1 MLKHILTIA
10 IRSIKK
16 HKSSFA
22 INLTG
27 LSTGLAFAF
36 LLYLWVQDEK
46 SIDKFHANDD
56 RLYQVMEKSTENG
69 IIRIQDGTQGPL
81 SEAMEKDLPEVENA
95 VTVMN
100 LSKEGM
106 DITIKN
112 GEKSFKSAPL
122 FSGDAFFKVFTFPL
136 ISGNAATVLKEK
148 NSITISEDLARKLFG
163 TADAALGKSL
173 QWNAFGKDH
182 LSSVTGVFKN
192 VSSKS
197 TLKFDVVFTKQKLL
211 EDLWQNGTKWYNTGP
226 ETYLLLKEGVN
237 LTVFN
242 KKIERYIDKYDKDNH
257 FSLFIRKYSDAYLYG
272 NYEEGKQAGGRIT
285 NVRLF
290 SVIAIL
296 LLIIASI
303 NFMNLSTAKVS
314 GRLKEIGI
322 KKAVGSSRRSLV
334 FQFLGESL
342 FVTALSTVIAL
353 VLVAL
358 LIPQFNFITGKQL
371 SFHFSA
377 NQLSVLFLIALITGT
392 LSGSYPA
399 FYLSGFKPLETLKGK
414 LQGKLGELFIRKG
427 LVIFQFIISLV
438 LIVSV
443 FIVYQQIEF
452 AQTKPIGYSKEN
464 VVYFDMEGKIFE
476 NKKNFFDELRRVPG
490 VVKAGGIDQSLIRED
505 GGSSTYGVE
514 WPGKIENKN
523 IDFMIRAV
531 DESLVHTL
539 GMQVKEGKLFSDSSM
554 GSNNSY
560 LLLNETAVKVMGL
573 KEPVGTKVKLW
584 GEEKTILGVMKDFHT
599 ASVHQPI
606 SPLIF
611 RCVPDNVSMAMVRI
625 EAGSERKVIDNL
637 TAFYSKA
644 NPGYALN
651 LNFLDETFHAQ
662 YLTEER
668 TLTLAKYF
676 AYLTILISCLGLF
689 GLAAFDT
696 ERRTKEI
703 GIRKVLGANT
713 KGLITLLSKDFL
725 KLVAI
730 AIVLASPV
738 AYYLMNKWLGD
749 FAYRISIG
757 WWVFVLAG
765 ALALL
770 IALLTVSFQ
779 AIKAAIA
786 NPVKSLRTE

>member
-1 MLKHILTIA
+1 MLKHIFTIT
-10 IRSIKK
+10 IRSIKR
-16 HKSSFA
+16 HTSSFV
-22 INLTG
+22 INLAG
-27 LSTGLAFAF
+27 LSAGLAFSF
-36 LLYLWVQDEK
+36 LLYLWVQDER

-56 RLYQVMEKSTENG
+56 RLYQVMEKSKENG

-112 GEKSFKSAPL
+112 GEKTFKSAPL
-122 FSGDAFFKVFTFPL
+122 FSGEAFFKAFTFPL

-148 NSITISEDLARKLFG
+148 NSIAISEELALKLFG
-163 TADAALGKSL
+163 TLNVLGKPLS
-173 QWNAFGKDH
+173 WNAFGKDH
-182 LSSVTGVFKN
+182 LSSVAGVFKN
-192 VSSKS
+192 VSNHS
-197 TLKFDVVFTKQKLL
+197 TLRFDVVFTKQKLL
-211 EDLWQNGTKWYNTGP
+211 EDLWPNGTKWYNTGP
-226 ETYLLLKEGVN
+226 ETYLLLKEGVDV
-237 LTVFN
+237 TAFN
-242 KKIERYIDKYDKDNH
+242 KKIERYIDQYDKGNF
-257 FSLFIRKYSDAYLYG
+257 FSLFVRKYSDAYLYG
-272 NYEEGKQAGGRIT
+272 NYEGDKQAGGRIT
-285 NVRLF
+285 NVKLF
-290 SVIAIL
+290 SVIAIM
-296 LLIIASI
+296 LLIIAAI

-314 GRLKEIGI
+314 GRLKEIGV
-322 KKAVGSSRRSLV
+322 KKAVGSGRRSLI

-342 FVTALSTVIAL
+342 FITALSTVIAL

-371 SFHFSA
+371 TFHLSISQVSA
-377 NQLSVLFLIALITGT
+377 LVIIALITGI

-399 FYLSGFKPLETLKGK
+399 FYLSGFKPIATLKGK
-414 LQGKLGELFIRKG
+414 ATGKGSELFVRKG
-427 LVIFQFIISLV
+427 LVIFQFTISLV

-443 FIVYQQIEF
+443 LIVYRQIRY
-452 AQTKPIGYSKEN
+452 AQNKSIGYAKEN
-464 VVYFDMEGKIFE
+464 VVYFDMEGRIFE
-476 NKKNFFDELRRVPG
+476 NKKNFFEQLRRVPG
-490 VVKAGGIDQSLIRED
+490 VVQASGINQSLIRED

-514 WPGKIENKN
+514 WPGKIENRN

-531 DESLVHTL
+531 DEQLVGTL
-539 GMQVKEGKLFSDSSM
+539 GMQIKEGRTFSDNLK
-554 GSNNSY
+554 NNRSY
-560 LLLNETAVKVMGL
+560 LLLNETAAKVMGL
-573 KEPVGTKVKLW
+573 KEPVGIKVKLW
-584 GEEKTILGVMKDFHT
+584 GEERTILGVMKDFHT
-599 ASVHQPI
+599 ASIHQPI

-611 RCVPDNVSMAMVRI
+611 HYSPDDVSIAMVRI
-625 EAGSERKVIDNL
+625 MAGSERKVIDNL
-637 TAFYSKA
+637 NAFYSRL

-651 LNFLDETFHAQ
+651 LQFLDETFHAQ
-662 YLTEER
+662 YLAEER

-689 GLAAFDT
+689 GLAAYDT

-713 KGLITLLSKDFL
+713 KGLIALLAKDFL

-730 AIVLASPV
+730 AIVLASPL
-738 AYYLMNKWLGD
+738 AYFLMHKWLQD

-765 ALALL
+765 VISLF
-770 IALLTVSFQ
+770 IALVTVSFQ
-779 AIKAAIA
+779 AIKAAVA

>member
-10 IRSIKK
+10 FRSIKK

-36 LLYLWVQDEK
+36 LLYLWVQDER
-46 SIDKFHANDD
+46 SIDKFHVNDD

-69 IIRIQDGTQGPL
+69 IIRIQDHTQGPL

-106 DITIKN
+106 DITMKN
-112 GEKSFKSAPL
+112 GEKTFKTSGI
-122 FSGDAFFKVFTFPL
+122 FSGEAFFRVFTFPL
-136 ISGNAATVLKEK
+136 ISGNSSTVLKEK
-148 NSITISEDLARKLFG
+148 NNVVISEDLALKLYG
-163 TADAALGKSL
+163 TVEAALGKPL
-173 QWNAFGKDH
+173 QWNAFGSDH

-192 VSSKS
+192 VSSTS
-197 TLKFDVVFTKQKLL
+197 TLKFDFVLTKQKLL
-211 EDLWQNGTKWYNTGP
+211 EDIWQSGTKWYNTGP
-226 ETYLLLKEGVN
+226 ETYLLLKHGVN
-237 LTVFN
+237 LTAFN

-257 FSLFIRKYSDAYLYG
+257 FSLFVRKYSDAYLYG
-272 NYEEGKQAGGRIT
+272 KYEEGKQAGGRIT

-322 KKAVGSSRRSLV
+322 KKAVGSSRRNLV

-353 VLVAL
+353 ALVAL

-371 SFHFSA
+371 SFYFSTSQVSA
-377 NQLSVLFLIALITGT
+377 LFLIALITGI

-399 FYLSGFKPLETLKGK
+399 FYLSGFKPFETLKGK
-414 LQGKLGELFIRKG
+414 LQGKVGELFVRKG

-443 FIVYQQIEF
+443 FIVYRQIEF
-452 AQTKPIGYSKEN
+452 AQTKPIGYAKEN
-464 VVYFDMEGKIFE
+464 VVYFDIEGKIFE

-490 VVKAGGIDQSLIRED
+490 VVQAGGINQTLIRED
-505 GGSSTYGVE
+505 GGSSTYGIE

-523 IDFMIRAV
+523 IDFIIRTV
-531 DESLVHTL
+531 DENLVRTL
-539 GMQVKEGKLFSDSSM
+539 GMQIKDGKSFSDSM

-611 RCVPDNVSMAMVRI
+611 RCEPGGVRMAMVRI
-625 EAGSERKVIDNL
+625 QAGSERKVIDNL
-637 TAFYSKA
+637 TAFYSKV
-644 NPGYALN
+644 NPGYVLN
-651 LNFLDETFHAQ
+651 LQFLDETFRAQ

-676 AYLTILISCLGLF
+676 AWLTILISCLGLF

-703 GIRKVLGANT
+703 GIRKVLGADM
-713 KGLITLLSKDFL
+713 KGLVALLSKDFL
-725 KLVAI
+725 KLVGI
-730 AIVLASPV
+730 AIILASPV
-738 AYYLMNKWLGD
+738 AYYLMNRWLQD
-749 FAYRISIG
+749 FAYRVNIS
-757 WWVFVLAG
+757 WWIFIAAG

-770 IALLTVSFQ
+770 IALVTVSFQ

-786 NPVKSLRTE
+786 NPVSSLRTE

>member
-1 MLKHILTIA
+1 MLKHILTIT

-16 HKSSFA
+16 HKSSFV

-46 SIDKFHANDD
+46 SIDKFHVNDK

-100 LSKEGM
+100 LAKEGM
-106 DITIKN
+106 DISMKN
-112 GEKSFKSAPL
+112 GEKSFKTSGI
-122 FSGDAFFKVFTFPL
+122 FSGEAFFQVFTFPL
-136 ISGNAATVLKEK
+136 ISGNLGTVLKEK
-148 NSITISEDLARKLFG
+148 NNIAISEDLARKLYG
-163 TADAALGKSL
+163 TVEAALGKSL
-173 QWNAFGKDH
+173 QWNIFGSDH

-192 VSSKS
+192 VSNTS
-197 TLKFDVVFTKQKLL
+197 TMKFDFVLTKQKLI
-211 EDLWQNGTKWYNTGP
+211 EDIWQNGTNWYNTNP
-226 ETYLLLKEGVN
+226 DTYLLLKEEVN
-237 LTVFN
+237 LTAFN
-242 KKIERYIDKYDKDNH
+242 KKIEKFINKYNKDNI
-257 FSLFIRKYSDAYLYG
+257 FSLFVRKYSDAYLYG
-272 NYEEGKQAGGRIT
+272 NYENGKQAGGRIT

-290 SVIAIL
+290 SIIAIL
-296 LLIIASI
+296 LLVIASI

-342 FVTALSTVIAL
+342 FVTALSTVIAFA
-353 VLVAL
+353 LVAL

-377 NQLSVLFLIALITGT
+377 SQLSVLLLIALITGI

-399 FYLSGFKPLETLKGK
+399 FYLSGFTPLATLKGK
-414 LQGKLGELFIRKG
+414 LQGKTSELFVRKG
-427 LVIFQFIISLV
+427 LVIFQFTISLIM
-438 LIVSV
+438 IVSV
-443 FIVYQQIEF
+443 IIVYRQIEF
-452 AQTKPIGYSKEN
+452 AQTKSVGYAKEN
-464 VVYFDMEGKIFE
+464 VVYFDMEGKFE
-476 NKKNFFDELRRVPG
+476 NKKNFFEELRRVPG
-490 VVKAGGIDQSLIRED
+490 VKQAGGINQSLIRED

-514 WPGKIENKN
+514 WAGKIENKN
-523 IDFMIRAV
+523 IDFIVRTV
-531 DESLVHTL
+531 DENLVQTL
-539 GMQVKEGKLFSDSSM
+539 GMQMKEGKAFSDSM
-554 GSNNSY
+554 GNNNSY

-584 GEEKTILGVMKDFHT
+584 GEDKTILGVMKDFHT
-599 ASVHQPI
+599 ASIHQPI
-606 SPLIF
+606 SPLVF
-611 RCVPDNVSMAMVRI
+611 RCDPDGIRMAMVRI
-625 EAGSERKVIDNL
+625 RAGSERKTIDNL

-651 LNFLDETFHAQ
+651 LAFLDEAFKAQ

-668 TLTLAKYF
+668 TLILAKYF

-703 GIRKVLGANT
+703 GIRKILGADI
-713 KGLITLLSKDFL
+713 KSLIALLSKDFL

-730 AIVLASPV
+730 ASLIAFPLAWW
-738 AYYLMNKWLGD
+738 AMNKWLQS
-749 FAYRISIG
+749 FVYRINIS
-757 WWVFVLAG
+757 WWVFVIAG
-765 ALALL
+765 VAALL
-770 IALLTVSFQ
+770 IALITVSFQ
-779 AIKAAIA
+779 AIKAAVA

>member
-10 IRSIKK
+10 FRSIKK

-22 INLTG
+22 INLIG
-27 LSTGLAFAF
+27 LSTGLAFSF
-36 LLYLWVQDEK
+36 LLYLWVQDER
-46 SIDKFHANDD
+46 SIDKFHINDS

-69 IIRIQDGTQGPL
+69 IIRIHDGTQGPL

-112 GEKSFKSAPL
+112 GDKSFKSAPL
-122 FSGDAFFKVFTFPL
+122 FSGNAFFKVFTFPL
-136 ISGNAATVLKEK
+136 ISGNATTVLKEK
-148 NSITISEDLARKLFG
+148 NSITISEELAQKLFG
-163 TADAALGKSL
+163 TTDAALGKSL

-182 LSSVTGVFKN
+182 LSSVAGVFKN
-192 VSSKS
+192 VSSTS

-226 ETYLLLKEGVN
+226 ETYLLLKEGVD
-237 LTVFN
+237 LTAFN
-242 KKIERYIDKYDKDNH
+242 KKIERYIDNYDKNNH
-257 FSLFIRKYSDAYLYG
+257 FSLFVRKYSDAYLYG
-272 NYEEGKQAGGRIT
+272 SYEEGKQAGGRIT

-290 SVIAIL
+290 SAIAIL
-296 LLIIASI
+296 LLIIAAI

-322 KKAVGSSRRSLV
+322 KKTVGSSRRSLV

-371 SFHFSA
+371 AFHFSA
-377 NQLSVLFLIALITGT
+377 NQLAALFLIALVTGI

-427 LVIFQFIISLV
+427 LVIFQFVISLV

-443 FIVYQQIEF
+443 FIVYWQVEF
-452 AQTKPIGYSKEN
+452 AQTKPIGYAKEN

-476 NKKNFFDELRRVPG
+476 NKKNFFDELKRVPG

-505 GGSSTYGVE
+505 GGSSTYGIE
-514 WPGKIENKN
+514 WPGKIDNKN
-523 IDFMIRAV
+523 IDFMIRTV

-539 GMQVKEGKLFSDSSM
+539 GMQIKEGKLFSDSM

-573 KEPVGTKVKLW
+573 KNPVGTKVKLW

-625 EAGSERKVIDNL
+625 EAGSERKVIDHL
-637 TAFYSKA
+637 TAFYKKV

-651 LNFLDETFHAQ
+651 LQFLDDTFRAQ

-676 AYLTILISCLGLF
+676 AWLTILISCLGLF

-713 KGLITLLSKDFL
+713 KSLIALLSKDFL
-725 KLVAI
+725 KLVVI
-730 AIVLASPV
+730 AIILASPV
-738 AYYLMNKWLGD
+738 AYYLMNKWLQD
-749 FAYRISIG
+749 FAYRISIS
-757 WWVFVLAG
+757 WWIFIVAG
-765 ALALL
+765 ALALF

-779 AIKAAIA
+779 AINAAIA

>member
-10 IRSIKK
+10 FRSIKK

-46 SIDKFHANDD
+46 SIDKFHANDN
-56 RLYQVMEKSTENG
+56 RLYQAMVKSTENG
-69 IIRIQDGTQGPL
+69 IIRIQDHTQGPL

-106 DITIKN
+106 DITMKN
-112 GEKSFKSAPL
+112 GEKTFKTSGI
-122 FSGDAFFKVFTFPL
+122 FSGEAFFKIFTFPL
-136 ISGNAATVLKEK
+136 ISGDAKTVLKEK
-148 NSITISEDLARKLFG
+148 NNIVISEDLARKLYG
-163 TADAALGKSL
+163 TVDAALGKPL
-173 QWNAFGKDH
+173 QWNAFGSDH
-182 LSSVTGVFKN
+182 LASITGIFKN
-192 VSSKS
+192 VSSAS
-197 TLKFDVVFTKQKLL
+197 TLKFDFVLTKQKLL
-211 EDLWQNGTKWYNTGP
+211 EDIWQGGKQWGNTGP

-237 LTVFN
+237 IPAFN
-242 KKIERYIDKYDKDNH
+242 KKIERYIDKYDKENH
-257 FSLFIRKYSDAYLYG
+257 FSLFVRKYSDAYLYG
-272 NYEEGKQAGGRIT
+272 KYEEGKQAGGRIT

-322 KKAVGSSRRSLV
+322 KKAVGSSRRSLI

-342 FVTALSTVIAL
+342 FVTALSTIIAL

-371 SFHFSA
+371 SFHFSVS
-377 NQLSVLFLIALITGT
+377 QISMLFLIALVTGI

-414 LQGKLGELFIRKG
+414 LQGKVGELLVRKG

-443 FIVYQQIEF
+443 FIVYMQIEY
-452 AQTKPIGYSKEN
+452 AQTKPIGYAKQN

-476 NKKNFFDELRRVPG
+476 NKKNFFEELRRVPG
-490 VVKAGGIDQSLIRED
+490 VVQAGGINQTLIRED

-514 WPGKIENKN
+514 WPGKIESKN
-523 IDFMIRAV
+523 IDFVIRTV
-531 DESLVHTL
+531 DENLVRTL
-539 GMQVKEGKLFSDSSM
+539 GMQIKEGKSFSDSL
-554 GSNNSY
+554 GSNSSY
-560 LLLNETAVKVMGL
+560 LLLNETAAKVMGL
-573 KEPVGTKVKLW
+573 KDPVGTKVKLW

-606 SPLIF
+606 SPLVF
-611 RCVPDNVSMAMVRI
+611 RCEPDGVRMAMVRI
-625 EAGSERKVIDNL
+625 QAGSERKVIDNL
-637 TAFYSKA
+637 SSFYSRV
-644 NPGYALN
+644 NPGYALS
-651 LNFLDETFHAQ
+651 LNFLDETFKSQ

-676 AYLTILISCLGLF
+676 AFLTILISCLGLF

-713 KGLITLLSKDFL
+713 KNLIALLSKDFL
-725 KLVAI
+725 KLVCI
-730 AIVLASPV
+730 AIILASPV
-738 AYYLMNKWLGD
+738 AYYLMNRWLQD
-749 FAYRISIG
+749 FAYRIDIS
-757 WWVFVLAG
+757 WWIFIAAG
-765 ALALL
+765 TMALL

>member
-10 IRSIKK
+10 FRSIKK
-16 HKSSFA
+16 HKSYFV

-56 RLYQVMEKSTENG
+56 RLYQVMERSTANG
-69 IIRIQDGTQGPL
+69 LIRIQDGTQGPL

-100 LSKEGM
+100 LAKEGM
-106 DITIKN
+106 DITIKS
-112 GEKSFKSAPL
+112 GDKSFKSAPL
-122 FSGDAFFKVFTFPL
+122 FSGDAFFKAFTFPL
-136 ISGNAATVLKEK
+136 ISGTAATVLKEK
-148 NSITISEDLARKLFG
+148 NSVTISEDLARKLFG
-163 TADAALGKSL
+163 TTDAALGKSL

-182 LSSVTGVFKN
+182 LSAVTGVFQN

-211 EDLWQNGTKWYNTGP
+211 EDLWQNGKYWGNTGP
-226 ETYLLLKEGVN
+226 ETYLLLQQGVN
-237 LTVFN
+237 LTAFN
-242 KKIERYIDKYDKDNH
+242 KKIERYIDKYDKNNH
-257 FSLFIRKYSDAYLYG
+257 FSLFVRKYSDAYLYG
-272 NYEEGKQAGGRIT
+272 KYEEGKQAGGRIT
-285 NVRLF
+285 NVKLF

-322 KKAVGSSRRSLV
+322 KKAVGSSRHSLV

-342 FVTALSTVIAL
+342 FVTALSTAIAL

-358 LIPQFNFITGKQL
+358 LIPQFNFITGKSL
-371 SFHFSA
+371 SFHFSVS
-377 NQLSVLFLIALITGT
+377 QLSVLFLIALITGI

-414 LQGKLGELFIRKG
+414 LQGKAGELFVRKG

-443 FIVYQQIEF
+443 FIVYRQIEF
-452 AQTKPIGYSKEN
+452 AQTKPIGYAKEN

-476 NKKNFFDELRRVPG
+476 NKKNFFDELKRVPG
-490 VVKAGGIDQSLIRED
+490 VVQAGGINQSLIRED

-514 WPGKIENKN
+514 WPGKIEGRN
-523 IDFMIRAV
+523 IDFMIRTV
-531 DESLVHTL
+531 DESLVRTL
-539 GMQVKEGKLFSDSSM
+539 GMQVKEGKSFSDSM
-554 GSNNSY
+554 GANNSY
-560 LLLNETAVKVMGL
+560 LLLNETAVKIMGL
-573 KEPVGTKVKLW
+573 KDPVGTKVKLW

-611 RCVPDNVSMAMVRI
+611 RCVPGDVSMAMVRI
-625 EAGSERKVIDNL
+625 QAGSERKVIDNL
-637 TAFYSKA
+637 TAFYKKV

-651 LNFLDETFHAQ
+651 LQFLDETFRAQ

-676 AYLTILISCLGLF
+676 AWLTILISCLGLF

-713 KGLITLLSKDFL
+713 KSLIALLSKDFL
-725 KLVAI
+725 KLVVI
-730 AIVLASPV
+730 AIIVASPV
-738 AYYLMNKWLGD
+738 AYYLMNKWLED
-749 FAYRISIG
+749 FAYKVNIS
-757 WWVFVLAG
+757 WWIFIVAG

>member
-16 HKSSFA
+16 HKSSFV

-36 LLYLWVQDEK
+36 LLYLWVQDERK
-46 SIDKFHANDD
+46 TDRFHVNDD
-56 RLYQVMEKSTENG
+56 RLYQAMVKSTENG
-69 IIRIQDGTQGPL
+69 IIRIQDHTQGPL
-81 SEAMEKDLPEVENA
+81 SEAMEKDLPEVEKA

-106 DITIKN
+106 DITMKN
-112 GEKSFKSAPL
+112 GENTFKTGGI
-122 FSGDAFFKVFTFPL
+122 FSGEAFFEVFTFPL
-136 ISGNAATVLKEK
+136 ISGNSGTVLKEK
-148 NSITISEDLARKLFG
+148 NNIAISEDLARRLYG
-163 TADAALGKSL
+163 TVDAALGKSL
-173 QWNAFGKDH
+173 QWNAFGSDH
-182 LSSVTGVFKN
+182 LSSVTGVFNN
-192 VSSKS
+192 VTSAS
-197 TLKFDVVFTKQKLL
+197 TLKFDFVLTKQKLL
-211 EDLWQNGTKWYNTGP
+211 EDIWQGGQKWSNTGP
-226 ETYLLLKEGVN
+226 ETFLLLKEGVDVSA
-237 LTVFN
+237 LN
-242 KKIERYIDKYDKDNH
+242 KKIERYIDQYDKNNH
-257 FSLFIRKYSDAYLYG
+257 FSLFVRKYSDAYLYG
-272 NYEEGKQAGGRIT
+272 KYEDGKQSGGRIT

-322 KKAVGSSRRSLV
+322 KKAVGGSRRSLV

-342 FVTALSTVIAL
+342 FVTALSSLIAL

-371 SFHFSA
+371 SFQFSVG
-377 NQLSVLFLIALITGT
+377 QISVFFLIALVTGI

-399 FYLSGFKPLETLKGK
+399 FYLSGFKPLATLKGK
-414 LQGKLGELFIRKG
+414 LPGKAGELFVRKG
-427 LVIFQFIISLV
+427 LVIFQFVISLV

-443 FIVYQQIEF
+443 LIVYRQIEF
-452 AQTKPIGYSKEN
+452 AQTKPIGYVKEN

-490 VVKAGGIDQSLIRED
+490 VVQAGGINQTLIRED
-505 GGSSTYGVE
+505 GGSSTYGLE
-514 WPGKIENKN
+514 WPGKVENKN
-523 IDFMIRAV
+523 IDFVIRTV
-531 DESLVHTL
+531 DENLVRTL
-539 GMQVKEGKLFSDSSM
+539 GMQIKEGKSFSDSL
-554 GSNNSY
+554 GSNPSY
-560 LLLNETAVKVMGL
+560 LLLNETAAKVMGL
-573 KEPVGTKVKLW
+573 KDPVGTRVKLW
-584 GEEKTILGVMKDFHT
+584 GEEKTILGVMRDFHT

-606 SPLIF
+606 SPLVF
-611 RCVPDNVSMAMVRI
+611 RCEPGGVRMAMVRI
-625 EAGSERKVIDNL
+625 QAGSERKVIENL
-637 TAFYSKA
+637 TAFYAKV

-651 LNFLDETFHAQ
+651 PVFLDETFRAQ
-662 YLTEER
+662 YLTEDR

-703 GIRKVLGANT
+703 GIRKVLGADM
-713 KGLITLLSKDFL
+713 KSLVTLLSKDFL
-725 KLVAI
+725 KLVGI
-730 AIVLASPV
+730 AILLASPV
-738 AYYLMNKWLGD
+738 AYYLMDRWLQD
-749 FAYRISIG
+749 FAYRINIS
-757 WWVFVLAG
+757 WWIFIAAG
-765 ALALL
+765 IMALL

-786 NPVKSLRTE
+786 NPVKSLRAE

>member
-10 IRSIKK
+10 VRSIKK

-27 LSTGLAFAF
+27 LSTGLAFSF
-36 LLYLWVQDEK
+36 LLYLWVQDER
-46 SIDKFHANDD
+46 SIDKIHINDS

-242 KKIERYIDKYDKDNH
+242 KKIERYIDKYDKGNH
-257 FSLFIRKYSDAYLYG
+257 FSLFVRKYSDAYLYG

-322 KKAVGSSRRSLV
+322 KKTVGSSRRSLV

-377 NQLSVLFLIALITGT
+377 NQLSVLFLIALITGI

-443 FIVYQQIEF
+443 FIVYRQVEF
-452 AQTKPIGYSKEN
+452 AQTKPIGYAKEN

-490 VVKAGGIDQSLIRED
+490 VVQAGGIDQSLIRED
-505 GGSSTYGVE
+505 GGSSTYGIE

-523 IDFMIRAV
+523 IDFMVRAV

-539 GMQVKEGKLFSDSSM
+539 GMQVKEGKFFSDSM

-584 GEEKTILGVMKDFHT
+584 GEEKMILGVMKDFHT

-625 EAGSERKVIDNL
+625 EAGSERKVIDNV
-637 TAFYSKA
+637 TAFYKKV

-651 LNFLDETFHAQ
+651 LQFLDDTFRAQ

-676 AYLTILISCLGLF
+676 AWLTILISCLGLF

-703 GIRKVLGANT
+703 GIRKVLGAST
-713 KGLITLLSKDFL
+713 KSLIALLSKDFL
-725 KLVAI
+725 KLVVI
-730 AIVLASPV
+730 AIILASPV
-738 AYYLMNKWLGD
+738 AYYLMNKWLQD
-749 FAYRISIG
+749 FAYKVDIS
-757 WWVFVLAG
+757 WWIFIVAG

>member
-10 IRSIKK
+10 FRSIKK

-22 INLTG
+22 INLIG
-27 LSTGLAFAF
+27 LSTGLAFSF
-36 LLYLWVQDEK
+36 LLYLWVQDER
-46 SIDKFHANDD
+46 SIDKFHVNDS

-69 IIRIQDGTQGPL
+69 IIRIHDGTQGPL

-112 GEKSFKSAPL
+112 GEKYFKSAPL
-122 FSGDAFFKVFTFPL
+122 FSSDAFFKVFTFPL
-136 ISGNAATVLKEK
+136 ISGNASTVLKEK
-148 NSITISEDLARKLFG
+148 SSIAISEDLAQKLFG
-163 TADAALGKSL
+163 TTGAAMGKSL

-182 LSSVTGVFKN
+182 LSSVTGIFKN

-197 TLKFDVVFTKQKLL
+197 TLKFDVVFTKQKLV
-211 EDLWQNGTKWYNTGP
+211 EDLWPNGTKWYNTGP
-226 ETYLLLKEGVN
+226 ETYLLLKEEAN
-237 LTVFN
+237 LAAFN
-242 KKIERYIDKYDKDNH
+242 KKIERYIDKYDKNNR
-257 FSLFIRKYSDAYLYG
+257 FSLFVRKYSDAYLYG
-272 NYEEGKQAGGRIT
+272 NYEEGTQVGGRIT
-285 NVRLF
+285 NVKLF
-290 SVIAIL
+290 SIIAIL

-322 KKAVGSSRRSLV
+322 KKTVGSSRRSLV
-334 FQFLGESL
+334 FQFIGESL

-371 SFHFSA
+371 VFHFSTS
-377 NQLSVLFLIALITGT
+377 QLSMLLIIALITGI

-414 LQGKLGELFIRKG
+414 VQGKIGELFVRKG
-427 LVIFQFIISLV
+427 LVIFQFVISLV

-443 FIVYQQIEF
+443 FIVYRQIEF
-452 AQTKPIGYSKEN
+452 AQTKPIGYAKEN

-476 NKKNFFDELRRVPG
+476 NKKNFFDELKRVPG
-490 VVKAGGIDQSLIRED
+490 VVQAGGIDQSLIRED
-505 GGSSTYGVE
+505 GGSSTYGIE
-514 WPGKIENKN
+514 WPGKIADKN
-523 IDFMIRAV
+523 IDFMIRTV
-531 DESLVHTL
+531 DEHLVRTL
-539 GMQVKEGKLFSDSSM
+539 GMQIKEGKSFSDSL
-554 GSNNSY
+554 GANNSY

-573 KEPVGTKVKLW
+573 KDPVGTKVRLW
-584 GEEKTILGVMKDFHT
+584 DEEKTIIGVMKDFHT
-599 ASVHQPI
+599 ASIHQPI
-606 SPLIF
+606 SPLVF
-611 RCVPDNVSMAMVRI
+611 RCVPDNVSMAMLRI
-625 EAGSERKVIDNL
+625 QAGSERKVINQL
-637 TAFYSKA
+637 TAFYKRV
-644 NPGYALN
+644 NPGYTLN
-651 LNFLDETFHAQ
+651 LQFLDDTFKAQ

-676 AYLTILISCLGLF
+676 AWLTILISCLGLF

-713 KGLITLLSKDFL
+713 KSLIALLSKDFL
-725 KLVAI
+725 KLVVI
-730 AIVLASPV
+730 AIILASPV
-738 AYYLMNKWLGD
+738 AYYLMSQWLQS
-749 FAYRISIG
+749 FAYKVDIS
-757 WWVFVLAG
+757 WWIFVVAG
-765 ALALL
+765 ALALF

>member
-10 IRSIKK
+10 FRSIKK

-27 LSTGLAFAF
+27 LSTGLAFSF
-36 LLYLWVQDEK
+36 LLYLWVQDER
-46 SIDKFHANDD
+46 SIDKFHVNDN
-56 RLYQVMEKSTENG
+56 RLYQAMLKGKENG
-69 IIRIQDGTQGPL
+69 IIRIQDHTQGPL

-100 LSKEGM
+100 LVKEGM

-112 GEKSFKSAPL
+112 GEKSFKSATL

-136 ISGNAATVLKEK
+136 IAGNAATVLKEK
-148 NSITISEDLARKLFG
+148 NNIVISENLAGKLFG
-163 TADAALGKSL
+163 TADAAVGKSL
-173 QWNAFGKDH
+173 EWNAFGKNH
-182 LSSVTGVFKN
+182 LSSVAGVFKN

-237 LTVFN
+237 LTAFN
-242 KKIERYIDKYDKDNH
+242 KKIERYIDQYDKGNH
-257 FSLFIRKYSDAYLYG
+257 FSLFVRKYSDAYLYG
-272 NYEEGKQAGGRIT
+272 NFEEGVQTGGRIT

-322 KKAVGSSRRSLV
+322 KKTIGSSRRSLV

-371 SFHFSA
+371 TFHFSA
-377 NQLSVLFLIALITGT
+377 NQLSVLFLIALLTGI

-427 LVIFQFIISLV
+427 LVIFQFTISLV

-452 AQTKPIGYSKEN
+452 AQTKPIGYAKEN
-464 VVYFDMEGKIFE
+464 VVYFDIEGKIFE
-476 NKKNFFDELRRVPG
+476 NKKNFFEELRRLPG
-490 VVKAGGIDQSLIRED
+490 VVRAGGIDQSLIRED
-505 GGSSTYGVE
+505 GGSSTYGIE

-523 IDFMIRAV
+523 IDFMTRAV
-531 DESLVHTL
+531 DEQLVRTL
-539 GMQVKEGKLFSDSSM
+539 GMQIKEGKSFSDSM
-554 GSNNSY
+554 GSNSSY

-573 KEPVGTKVKLW
+573 KDPVGTKVKLW
-584 GEEKTILGVMKDFHT
+584 GEEKIILGVMKDFHT

-637 TAFYSKA
+637 TAFYKQV
-644 NPGYALN
+644 NPGYAIN
-651 LNFLDETFHAQ
+651 LQFLDETFKAQ
-662 YLTEER
+662 YLSEER

-676 AYLTILISCLGLF
+676 AWLTILISCLGLF

-703 GIRKVLGANT
+703 GIRKILGANT
-713 KGLITLLSKDFL
+713 NGLIALLSKDFL
-725 KLVAI
+725 KLVII
-730 AIVLASPV
+730 AIILASPV
-738 AYYLMNKWLGD
+738 SYYLMNEWLQD
-749 FAYRISIG
+749 FAYKVNIS
-757 WWVFVLAG
+757 WWIFIVAGVLA
-765 ALALL
+765 LF

-779 AIKAAIA
+779 AIKAAVA

>member
-10 IRSIKK
+10 FRSIKK

-46 SIDKFHANDD
+46 GIDKFHVNDD
-56 RLYQVMEKSTENG
+56 RLYQAMIKSTENG
-69 IIRIQDGTQGPL
+69 IIRIQDHTQGPL

-100 LSKEGM
+100 LSKEGI
-106 DITIKN
+106 DITMKN
-112 GEKSFKSAPL
+112 GEKTFKSTGV
-122 FSGDAFFKVFTFPL
+122 FSGEAFFKAFTFPL

-148 NSITISEDLARKLFG
+148 NNIAISEDLARKLFG
-163 TADAALGKSL
+163 TEAALGKSL
-173 QWNAFGKDH
+173 EWNAFGKNH
-182 LSSVTGVFKN
+182 LSSVSGVFKN
-192 VSSKS
+192 VSSAS
-197 TLKFDVVFTKQKLL
+197 TLKFDFVLTKQKLL
-211 EDLWQNGTKWYNTGP
+211 EDIWQSGKQWGNTGP

-237 LTVFN
+237 LTAFN
-242 KKIERYIDKYDKDNH
+242 KKIERYIDQYDKDNH
-257 FSLFIRKYSDAYLYG
+257 FSLLVRKYSDAYLYG
-272 NYEEGKQAGGRIT
+272 KYEEGKQAGGRIT

-290 SVIAIL
+290 TVIAIL

-371 SFHFSA
+371 AFHFSA
-377 NQLSVLFLIALITGT
+377 NQVSMLFLIALITGI

-414 LQGKLGELFIRKG
+414 LQGKVGELFVRKG
-427 LVIFQFIISLV
+427 LVIFQFVISLV

-443 FIVYQQIEF
+443 FIVYRQIEF
-452 AQTKPIGYSKEN
+452 AQTKPIGYAKEN

-476 NKKNFFDELRRVPG
+476 NKRNFFDELGRVPG
-490 VVKAGGIDQSLIRED
+490 VVQAGGINQSLIRED
-505 GGSSTYGVE
+505 GGSSTYGIE
-514 WPGKIENKN
+514 WPGKIAEKN
-523 IDFMIRAV
+523 IDFVIRTV
-531 DESLVHTL
+531 DENLVRTL
-539 GMQVKEGKLFSDSSM
+539 GMQIKEGRSFSDSM
-554 GSNNSY
+554 GSNDSY
-560 LLLNETAVKVMGL
+560 LLLNEAAIKVMGL
-573 KEPVGTKVKLW
+573 KDPVGTKVKLW
-584 GEEKTILGVMKDFHT
+584 GKEKTILGVMKDFHT

-611 RCVPDNVSMAMVRI
+611 KCTPDDVSMAMVRI
-625 EAGSERKVIDNL
+625 EAGSERKVINNL
-637 TAFYSKA
+637 TAFYTKV

-651 LNFLDETFHAQ
+651 LQFLDDTFRAQ

-676 AYLTILISCLGLF
+676 AWLTILISCLGLF

-703 GIRKVLGANT
+703 GVRKVLGANT
-713 KGLITLLSKDFL
+713 KSLIALLSKDFL
-725 KLVAI
+725 KLVVI
-730 AIVLASPV
+730 AIILASPV
-738 AYYLMNKWLGD
+738 AYYLMNKWLQD
-749 FAYRISIG
+749 FAYKVDIS
-757 WWVFVLAG
+757 WWIFIVAG

>member
-10 IRSIKK
+10 VRSIKK

-22 INLTG
+22 INLIG
-27 LSTGLAFAF
+27 LSTGLAFSF
-36 LLYLWVQDEK
+36 LLYLWVQDER
-46 SIDKFHANDD
+46 SIDKFHINDS

-69 IIRIQDGTQGPL
+69 IIRIHDGTQGPL

-148 NSITISEDLARKLFG
+148 NSITISEELAQKLFG

-192 VSSKS
+192 VSSTS

-226 ETYLLLKEGVN
+226 ETYLLLKEGVD
-237 LTVFN
+237 LTAFN
-242 KKIERYIDKYDKDNH
+242 KKIERYIDSYDKNNH
-257 FSLFIRKYSDAYLYG
+257 FSLFVRKYSDAYLYG
-272 NYEEGKQAGGRIT
+272 SYEEGRQAGGRIT

-290 SVIAIL
+290 SAIAIL
-296 LLIIASI
+296 LLIIAAI

-322 KKAVGSSRRSLV
+322 KKTVGSSRRSLV

-353 VLVAL
+353 MLVAF

-371 SFHFSA
+371 AFHFSA
-377 NQLSVLFLIALITGT
+377 NQLSALFLIAFVTGI

-427 LVIFQFIISLV
+427 LVIFQFVISLV

-443 FIVYQQIEF
+443 FIVYRQVEF
-452 AQTKPIGYSKEN
+452 AQTKPIGYAKEN

-476 NKKNFFDELRRVPG
+476 NKKNFFDELKRVPG

-505 GGSSTYGVE
+505 GGSSTYGIE
-514 WPGKIENKN
+514 WPGKIENRK
-523 IDFMIRAV
+523 IDFMIRTV

-539 GMQVKEGKLFSDSSM
+539 GMQIKEGKLFSDSM

-560 LLLNETAVKVMGL
+560 LLLNETAAKVMGL
-573 KEPVGTKVKLW
+573 KNPVGTKVKLW

-606 SPLIF
+606 SPLVF

-625 EAGSERKVIDNL
+625 EAGSERKVIDRL
-637 TAFYSKA
+637 TAFYKKV

-651 LNFLDETFHAQ
+651 LQFLDDTFRAQ

-676 AYLTILISCLGLF
+676 AWLTILISCLGLF
-689 GLAAFDT
+689 GLAAYDT

-713 KGLITLLSKDFL
+713 KSLVTLLSKDFL
-725 KLVAI
+725 ILVVI
-730 AIVLASPV
+730 AIILASPV
-738 AYYLMNKWLGD
+738 AYYLMSKWLQD
-749 FAYRISIG
+749 FVYRVDIS
-757 WWVFVLAG
+757 WWIFIVAG

>member
-10 IRSIKK
+10 FRSIKK

-36 LLYLWVQDEK
+36 LLYLWVQDER

-56 RLYQVMEKSTENG
+56 RLYQAMIKSRENG
-69 IIRIQDGTQGPL
+69 IVRVQDHTQGPL

-106 DITIKN
+106 DITMKN
-112 GEKSFKSAPL
+112 GEKTFKTSGV
-122 FSGDAFFKVFTFPL
+122 FSGEAFFRVFTFPL
-136 ISGNAATVLKEK
+136 ISGNSGTVLKEK
-148 NSITISEDLARKLFG
+148 NNIVISEDLALKLYG
-163 TADAALGKSL
+163 TVEAAVGKAL

-182 LSSVTGVFKN
+182 LSSITGVFKN
-192 VSSKS
+192 VSSAS
-197 TLKFDVVFTKQKLL
+197 TLKFDFVFTKQKLL
-211 EDLWQNGTKWYNTGP
+211 EDIWQGGAQWSNTGA
-226 ETYLLLKEGVN
+226 ETYLLLKEGVD
-237 LTVFN
+237 LTAFN
-242 KKIERYIDKYDKDNH
+242 KKIDRYIDKYDKGNH
-257 FSLFIRKYSDAYLYG
+257 FSLLVRKYSDAYLYG
-272 NYEEGKQAGGRIT
+272 NYEDGKQAGGRIT
-285 NVRLF
+285 NVKLF

-322 KKAVGSSRRSLV
+322 KKTIGSGRRSLV

-342 FVTALSTVIAL
+342 FVTALSAVIAL

-371 SFHFSA
+371 SFHFSVGQVSA
-377 NQLSVLFLIALITGT
+377 LFLIALITGI

-414 LQGKLGELFIRKG
+414 LQGKMGELFVRKG

-443 FIVYQQIEF
+443 FIVYRQIEF
-452 AQTKPIGYSKEN
+452 AQTKPIGYAKEN
-464 VVYFDMEGKIFE
+464 VVYFDMEGKVFE
-476 NKKNFFDELRRVPG
+476 NKKNFFEELRRVPG
-490 VVKAGGIDQSLIRED
+490 VVQAGGINQTLIRED
-505 GGSSTYGVE
+505 GGSSTYGIE

-531 DESLVHTL
+531 DENLVRTL
-539 GMQVKEGKLFSDSSM
+539 GMQIKEGKSFSDSM
-554 GSNNSY
+554 GSNSTY

-573 KEPVGTKVKLW
+573 KDPVGTKVKLW
-584 GEEKTILGVMKDFHT
+584 GKEKNIVGVMKDFHT

-611 RCVPDNVSMAMVRI
+611 RCVPDDVSMAMIRI

-637 TAFYSKA
+637 TSFYKKV

-651 LNFLDETFHAQ
+651 LQFLDETFRAQ

-703 GIRKVLGANT
+703 GIRKVLGADM
-713 KGLITLLSKDFL
+713 KSLVALLSKDFL
-725 KLVAI
+725 KLVCI
-730 AIVLASPV
+730 AIILASPV
-738 AYYLMNKWLGD
+738 AYYLMDRWLQD
-749 FAYRISIG
+749 FVYRIDIS
-757 WWVFVLAG
+757 WWIFIVAG
-765 ALALL
+765 MMALL

-779 AIKAAIA
+779 AIKAAVA

>member
-1 MLKHILTIA
+1 MLKHMFTIA

-36 LLYLWVQDEK
+36 LLYLWIQDEK
-46 SIDKFHANDD
+46 SIDKFHENDD

-69 IIRIQDGTQGPL
+69 VIRIQDHTQGPL

-106 DITIKN
+106 DITMKN
-112 GEKSFKSAPL
+112 GEKTFKTAGI
-122 FSGDAFFKVFTFPL
+122 FSGEAFFQVFTFPL
-136 ISGNAATVLKEK
+136 ISGNSGTVLKEK
-148 NSITISEDLARKLFG
+148 NNIVISEDLARKLYG
-163 TADAALGKSL
+163 TVEAALGKPL
-173 QWNAFGKDH
+173 QWNAFGSDH

-192 VSSKS
+192 VSNAS
-197 TLKFDVVFTKQKLL
+197 TLKFDFVLTKQKLI
-211 EDLWQNGTKWYNTGP
+211 EDIWQSGAKWSNTGA
-226 ETYLLLKEGVN
+226 ETYLLLKGGVDQ
-237 LTVFN
+237 TAFN
-242 KKIERYIDKYDKDNH
+242 KKIEKFVDKYDKDNI
-257 FSLFIRKYSDAYLYG
+257 FSLFVRKYSDAYLYG
-272 NYEEGKQAGGRIT
+272 NYEDGKQVGGRIT
-285 NVRLF
+285 NVKLF

-303 NFMNLSTAKVS
+303 NFMNLSTARVS

-322 KKAVGSSRRSLV
+322 KKVVGSGRRNLIY
-334 FQFLGESL
+334 QFLGESL
-342 FVTALSTVIAL
+342 FVTALATVIAL
-353 VLVAL
+353 ALVVIL
-358 LIPQFNFITGKQL
+358 TPQFNFITGKQL
-371 SFHFSA
+371 SFHFSPS
-377 NQLSVLFLIALITGT
+377 QVVVLLLIALITGA

-399 FYLSGFKPLETLKGK
+399 FYLSGFKPLATLKGK
-414 LQGKLGELFIRKG
+414 SEGTTSELFLRKG

-443 FIVYQQIEF
+443 IIVYQQIKF
-452 AQTKPIGYSKEN
+452 AQAKPIGYAKEN
-464 VVYFDMEGKIFE
+464 VVYFEMEGKIFE

-490 VVKAGGIDQSLIRED
+490 VVQAGGINQSLIRED

-523 IDFMIRAV
+523 IDFITRTV
-531 DESLVHTL
+531 DENLVRTL
-539 GMQVKEGKLFSDSSM
+539 GMQIKEGRSFSD
-554 GSNNSY
+554 GLGGNYSY

-573 KEPVGTKVKLW
+573 KNPVGTKVKLW

-611 RCVPDNVSMAMVRI
+611 RCEQDGVRMAMVRI
-625 EAGSERKVIDNL
+625 QAGSERKVIDNL
-637 TAFYSKA
+637 TAFYSKV
-644 NPGYALN
+644 NPGYVLN
-651 LNFLDETFHAQ
+651 LQFLDETFKAQ

-703 GIRKVLGANT
+703 GIRKVLGADM
-713 KGLITLLSKDFL
+713 KGLIALLSKDFL
-725 KLVAI
+725 KLVCI
-730 AIVLASPV
+730 AIIVATPV
-738 AYYLMNKWLGD
+738 AYYLMNRWLQD
-749 FAYRISIG
+749 FAYRVNIS
-757 WWVFVLAG
+757 WWIFVAAG
-765 ALALL
+765 TMALL